1 MEFILS
7 CSACIVKQV
16 AQVADA
22 LNLDKDKA
30 RDVLRLVLAQLS
42 EADFSRS
49 TPALMGNMWDVLEA
63 SLGKRDV
70 YEEIKAG
77 YDRAVLAQLPA
88 LKARVEQ
95 EKDDRSRFNR
105 ALLFAVCGNLI
116 DLAATDEFDVNS
128 FFSKAEELG
137 SEEAGRR
144 AFAVDDRSLL
154 YSWLSGAKTLLYL
167 GDNCGEIVTD
177 KLFIQEIRRQF
188 PALNVYYAVKGQAV
202 LNDVTMMDAE
212 IAGMS
217 EAATVIRN
225 GGKAAGT
232 VLSEVSDEFR
242 KIFDSADVIIS
253 KGQGNFEG
261 LWPLE
266 TRKDGIFFLL
276 MAKCISIAKI
286 FGVEPMSLIC
296 RRAD

>member
-63 SLGKRDV
+63 ALGKRDV

-88 LKARVEQ
+88 LKARIDQ
-95 EKDDRSRFNR
+95 EPSDEARFNR

-116 DLAATDEFDVNS
+116 DLAATEEFDVNS

-144 AFAVDDRSLL
+144 AFALDDRAAL
-154 YSWLSGAKTLLYL
+154 YKRLTDARTLLYL

-177 KLFIQEIRRQF
+177 KLFIQEMKRQF
-188 PALNVYYAVKGQAV
+188 PALKVYYAVKGQAV
-202 LNDVTMMDAE
+202 LNDVTHMDAQ
-212 IAGMS
+212 IAGMA
-217 EAATVIRN
+217 EVAEVISN

-232 VLSEVSDEFR
+232 VLSEVSDEF
-242 KIFDSADVIIS
+242 KAVFDAADVIIS

-266 TRKDGIFFLL
+266 SKKDGIFFLL

-286 FGVEPMSLIC
+286 FGVEQMSLIC
-296 RRAD
+296 KRAD